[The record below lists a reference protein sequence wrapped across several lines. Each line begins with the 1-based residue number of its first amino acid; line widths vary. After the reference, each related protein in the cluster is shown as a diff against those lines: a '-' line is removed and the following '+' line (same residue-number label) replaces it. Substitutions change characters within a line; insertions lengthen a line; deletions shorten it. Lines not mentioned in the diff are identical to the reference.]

1 MVIAGE
7 AETGIPDVKRFAV
20 ELEFVQCLANPHYL
34 NCEILVWGEELRS
47 EGGGNG
53 RWFNQEYAVLE
64 RGQSNTFSA
73 RPVTDGRVSQFHSHP
88 SLPLQGWHS
97 SAS

>member
-7 AETGIPDVKRFAV
+7 AETGIPDDKRFAV

-53 RWFNQEYAVLE
+53 RWFNQRVCSGRARPELCLW
-64 RGQSNTFSA
+64 RSA
-73 RPVTDGRVSQFHSHP
+73 RD
-88 SLPLQGWHS
+88 
-97 SAS
+97 